1 VNVGAQPDVVGK
13 VPAVVVGVVVDHD
26 VIIIPIPVIA
36 IADVEG
42 GDAEIVSAEP
52 EAAGT
57 TAPQTPDMAAPDS
70 KRKVAVL
77 PGMVEVEAGII
88 VSVIVAYPVI
98 VGMNMRSFGVAGLIA
113 EGLVLFRMLLLRVL
127 FRMFGGARM
136 RFGLGSALHGAVRG
150 LRAAA
155 GNIASANGRM
165 AASAVI
171 FMLGESG

>member
-1 VNVGAQPDVVGK
+1 MNVGAQPDVVGK
-13 VPAVVVGVVVDHD
+13 VPAVVVGIVVDHD

-42 GDAEIVSAEP
+42 CDAEIVSAEP

-57 TAPQTPDMAAPDS
+57 TAPQTPDMAASDS

-77 PGMVEVEAGII
+77 PGMVEMEVG
-88 VSVIVAYPVI
+88 VVASCVVADPAI
-98 VGMNMRSFGVAGLIA
+98 VGMNVRGFGVAGLIA
-113 EGLVLFRMLLLRVL
+113 EGLVLFRMLLLR
-127 FRMFGGARM
+127 MFGRRV

-171 FMLGESG
+171 FVLGEGG